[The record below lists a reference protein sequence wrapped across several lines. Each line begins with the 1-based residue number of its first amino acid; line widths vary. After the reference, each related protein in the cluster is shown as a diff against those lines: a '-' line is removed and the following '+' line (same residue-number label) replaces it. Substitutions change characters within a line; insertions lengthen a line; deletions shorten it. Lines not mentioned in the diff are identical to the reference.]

1 MARYIYTAKSL
12 KGEEKSGTTEAKNE
26 RELAHILHK
35 EGYVLIRVEQEGKNS
50 GKKPRSFFGKGGTI
64 PFFGAVSL
72 TEKIM
77 FTRNLGVMI
86 TAGIPLPRILRILS
100 DLTKSKKLKI
110 ALLNIEEKITKGK
123 SFSDSLAEHQDIF
136 PELYTSIIKVG
147 EESGSLEEVLRILT
161 QQMEREHELKSK
173 LLGAITYPAV
183 IILTMLGIGFLML
196 IKVVPKLAETFA
208 ELDIQLPATTQLV
221 IKLGNFLANFW
232 YLLPLIILIS
242 LLLLRIVLRTKIGR
256 KTLDGLSLKIPIISS
271 LVIKTNSASM
281 VRTLSSLISAGVPIV
296 RSLEIIS
303 GSMGNVYYKEAM
315 KEAIEKVKKGDKLS
329 ESLKKYSNIYPAL
342 VNQMLAVGEETGQ
355 TSDILKKLADFYDE
369 EVANATKALTSIIEP
384 VIMIIIGAAVGF
396 FAISM
401 IQPMYSMMGA
411 IK

>member
-1 MARYIYTAKSL
+1 MTKYIYTAKSL
-12 KGEEKSGTTEAKNE
+12 KGEEKSGTAEAKNE

-35 EGYVLIRVEQEGKNS
+35 EGYVLIRTKQEGKNS
-50 GKKPRSFFGKGGTI
+50 GKKKFEISF
-64 PFFGAVSL
+64 PFFGGVSL

-86 TAGIPLPRILRILS
+86 AAGIPLPRILRILS

-110 ALLNIEEKITKGK
+110 ALLNIEEKIAKGK

-136 PELYTSIIKVG
+136 PELFTSIIKVG
-147 EESGSLEEVLRILT
+147 EESGSLEEVLGILT

-183 IILTMLGIGFLML
+183 IILAMLGVGFLML
-196 IKVVPKLAETFA
+196 IKVVPKLAETFD
-208 ELDIQLPATTQLV
+208 ELGVQLPPTTQLV
-221 IKLGNFLANFW
+221 IKVGNFMAAYW

-242 LLLLRIVLRTKIGR
+242 LFLFRLALRTKAGR
-256 KTLDGLSLKIPIISS
+256 KTMDTLSLKTPIISS

-315 KEAIEKVKKGDKLS
+315 KEATESVKKGDKLS
-329 ESLKKYSNIYPAL
+329 MVLKKYNNIYPAL
-342 VNQMLAVGEETGQ
+342 VNQMLGVGEETGQ
-355 TSDILKKLADFYDE
+355 TSEILKKLANFYDE
-369 EVANATKALTSIIEP
+369 EITNSTKALASLIEP
-384 VIMIIIGAAVGF
+384 LIMVVIGAAVGF

-401 IQPMYSMMGA
+401 VQPMYSMMGA